1 MSRAYFSVVPAR
13 RRFALGTAMISV
25 ATVTACLFLW
35 LVTQKASANQIPTA
49 PDIVTVP
56 EAPGSI
62 SGRITNEAG
71 TPLAG
76 IEITAYRTSPYYGWE
91 TARVISTTAS
101 GEYKLAILRTGNYRL
116 FFHDRQGVY
125 ADEFYLNH
133 SSLYHATD
141 IPVVGNNVTD
151 VNVVLAPAATITGSI
166 SVLNEVVPDYSYVT
180 LYTQV
185 EDSWF
190 AVKQAMALTQTGE
203 YSLPQVLAG
212 VYRVCAYGYWDGEQ
226 FTGCYGGAS
235 LQQTTSFTV
244 TTGESKAD
252 INIALGEGQFDGVI
266 SGTVTD
272 DGQPVADIEVQLY
285 QPYYYEYP
293 LVPVEVLPGN
303 HTDGTLLVTQKTD
316 AQGQYT
322 IGGLVDGTY
331 RVVFVDPTETYAT
344 NSYADKPWWLSTDY
358 LTIENGATI
367 SNVNASLLRA
377 GRIRGNVH
385 RYDGLPLANV
395 RVRLFV
401 FISDAGYYENWLNV
415 TDYLMTDED
424 GNYEVKDLWPGVYR
438 VAFESTDYYTY
449 EYYGSD
455 YDFYS
460 ATKITV
466 EAGSTVAD
474 IDQTFGPD
482 AVILLPIVASAAQ
495 TEQGSGR

>member
-1 MSRAYFSVVPAR
+1 MSHAYFLAAHYS
-13 RRFALGTAMISV
+13 RRFALGTAMLSV
-25 ATVTACLFLW
+25 AIVAACLFLW

-49 PDIVTVP
+49 PDIVTAP

-62 SGRITNEAG
+62 SGMVTNENG

-76 IEITAYRTSPYYGWE
+76 VQITAYRTSSYYGWE
-91 TARVISTTAS
+91 TARVISTTAT
-101 GEYKLAILRTGNYRL
+101 GEYKLSILRTGNYRL

-125 ADEFYLNH
+125 ADEFYNNH
-133 SSLYHATD
+133 SSLYSATD

-151 VNVVLAPAATITGSI
+151 VNVVLAPAATITGTV

-180 LYTQV
+180 LYAQV
-185 EDSWF
+185 EDSWV
-190 AVKQAMALTQTGE
+190 AIKNGIALTQTGE

-235 LQQTTSFTV
+235 LQQTTSLTV
-244 TTGESKAD
+244 TTGESRSD
-252 INIALGEGQFDGVI
+252 INIALGEGQFDGII
-266 SGTVTD
+266 SGTVTA
-272 DGQPVADIEVQLY
+272 DGQPVANIEVQLY
-285 QPYYYEYP
+285 KSYYYVYP

-322 IGGLVDGTY
+322 IGGLEDGTY

-344 NSYADKPWWLSTDY
+344 NYYSNKPWWLATES
-358 LTIENGATI
+358 LTIQNGATI

-385 RYDGLPLANV
+385 RYDGLPLANIRV
-395 RVRLFV
+395 RVLVFV
-401 FISDAGYYENWLNV
+401 GGSGYYENWVNV
-415 TDYLMTDED
+415 TDYLVTDEA
-424 GNYEVKDLWPGVYR
+424 GNYEVTDLWPGVYR
-438 VAFESTDYYTY
+438 IAFEGADYYSY

-466 EAGSTVAD
+466 EAGSIVAD

-482 AVILLPIVASAAQ
+482 AVILLPIVASAPQA
-495 TEQGSGR
+495 EEESGR